1 MKKIRV
7 EKRIPFGFK
16 GEWGQVYKAFNYEE
30 TAAVFSDPL
39 AGEWLIFE
47 NPALLDPRVRWSV
60 DFTSNGKT
68 YDTLEIMSNYIFYGL
83 GNQLNSAYVLDYDGK
98 GEWKDENYRTVRFTS
113 TLSEVENGEAL
124 VKWLQANA
132 TRIPDSTYIEW
143 NKTAYIDIGQDVQF
157 KYLENGIDK
166 QRYFTQTEEN
176 IVVKSD
182 YRIVETTDAYFN
194 DETGEFEC
202 VVDIGDIVCLFER
215 WWVVDNIDEKS
226 IFTPAKQTFFYLG
239 LKRIHEKIIRR
250 N

>member
-60 DFTSNGKT
+60 DFTSN
-68 YDTLEIMSNYIFYGL
+68 
-83 GNQLNSAYVLDYDGK
+83 GK

>member
-16 GEWGQVYKAFNYEE
+16 GEWGQVYKSYVTEE
-30 TAAVFSDPL
+30 K
-39 AGEWLIFE
+39 
-47 NPALLDPRVRWSV
+47 
-60 DFTSNGKT
+60 TSSQVILWGR
-68 YDTLEIMSNYIFYGL
+68 
-83 GNQLNSAYVLDYDGK
+83 NQYV
-98 GEWKDENYRTVRFTS
+98 
-113 TLSEVENGEAL
+113 
-124 VKWLQANA
+124 
-132 TRIPDSTYIEW
+132 
-143 NKTAYIDIGQDVQF
+143 DIGQDVQF

-182 YRIVETTDAYFN
+182 YRIVETTDAYFD

-202 VVDIGDIVCLFER
+202 VVDIGDVIYLFGR

-239 LKRIHEKIIRR
+239 LKRIKEEIIRR